1 MDSVQDL
8 HGWSVM
14 YLRYLRA
21 FQRLNVA
28 SSHII
33 QAQKRK
39 DLRRC
44 LECCMARML
53 EIRAHLVSPHAFSQ
67 HCPARS
73 QHGCQPSSAALSGPV
88 KAESGALCRSLSTRG
103 WTL

>member
-1 MDSVQDL
+1 MQDL

-21 FQRLNVA
+21 FQRLNAA

-44 LECCMARML
+44 LEGCMARML
-53 EIRAHLVSPHAFSQ
+53 EIRAHLVSCLP
-67 HCPARS
+67 CMPM
-73 QHGCQPSSAALSGPV
+73 PS
-88 KAESGALCRSLSTRG
+88 
-103 WTL
+103 TLIAPC